1 MTKIVNRRCAI
12 LEGIILIIAGFIP
25 AIGAIFTSVPSCV
38 LGGVSVIAF
47 GAILT
52 SGFSMIAKEGFD
64 ERNSLIVAVSL
75 TIGIGST
82 LCPEFYT
89 LMPEI
94 VQNIFAYNPIA
105 GVFVWTVVLSAIF
118 KKGEDNTCNEGK

>member
-1 MTKIVNRRCAI
+1 M
-12 LEGIILIIAGFIP
+12 
-25 AIGAIFTSVPSCV
+25 

-94 VQNIFAYNPIA
+94 VQNIFANNPIA
-105 GVFVWTVVLSAIF
+105 GVFVWTVFLSAIF
-118 KKGEDNTCNEGK
+118 KKGEVNSRNEIK